1 MTHGGNHAALAGTY
15 LSHGIS
21 VVSCSDRMAD
31 VLAMLDLQDRAVANN
46 AVLIPGAACMPG
58 LSGLL
63 VAHAARAF
71 DQVDE
76 AHLAVHGTGG
86 PACARNHHDALS
98 GTSVGWHD
106 GEWLQRPAGS
116 GRELRHLR
124 LGLRRSVAWGV
135 VRRSNGRLGRLPP
148 ST

>member
-1 MTHGGNHAALAGTY
+1 MSDTATVGIIGSGLVASRVATILSARGTRPRSVPHVHATELLDQKIVVMAHGGNHAALAGTY

-21 VVSCSDRMAD
+21 VISCSDRMAD
-31 VLAMLDLQDRAVANN
+31 VLAMVDLQDRAVANN

-86 PACARNHHDALS
+86 PSCARKI
-98 GTSVGWHD
+98 
-106 GEWLQRPAGS
+106 
-116 GRELRHLR
+116 GRAH
-124 LGLRRSVAWGV
+124 V
-135 VRRSNGRLGRLPP
+135 
-148 ST
+148 